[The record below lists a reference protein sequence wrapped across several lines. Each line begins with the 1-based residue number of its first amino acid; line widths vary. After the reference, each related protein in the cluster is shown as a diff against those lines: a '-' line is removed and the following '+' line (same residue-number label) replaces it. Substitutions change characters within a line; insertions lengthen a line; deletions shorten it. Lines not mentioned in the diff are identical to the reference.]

1 MTSFFLR
8 PVRLLAQALTS
19 HDSPRQVAW
28 GFVLGMAIGL
38 MPKGNLLLIALTVL
52 LCALRVNKPAGMMAV
67 GLFSLLGFAL
77 DGLAH
82 HLGAVVLLWA
92 PARPLHVWLYEL
104 PLGPWLGTNNTVVIG
119 QLLISLYFAFPAY
132 YLAHQFA
139 SRIQPRINKWLLRY
153 RIIRWLR
160 GAELSAWGVDL

>member
-8 PVRLLAQALTS
+8 PVRLLAQAFTS

-38 MPKGNLLLIALTVL
+38 MPKGNLLLIALTIL

-67 GLFSLLGFAL
+67 GIFSLLGFAL

-82 HLGAVVLLWA
+82 HLGAIVLLWE
-92 PARPLHVWLYEL
+92 PARPLYVWLYEL

-139 SRIQPRINKWLLRY
+139 TRVQPRINKWLLRY